1 MPDWRKLM
9 HRTNVELD
17 EKLVKEGMRLFNKRT
32 KKELIRF
39 ALSELIRHEKAKGI
53 LDLEGKVEWEG
64 DLKSSTWAT
73 AELLKER
80 KLDKK
85 REDKKFARRR
95 AQ

>member
-1 MPDWRKLM
+1 
-9 HRTNVELD
+9 
-17 EKLVKEGMRLFNKRT
+17 MRLFNKRT
-32 KKELIRF
+32 KKQFIR
-39 ALSELIRHEKAKGI
+39 REKTKGV
-53 LDLEGKVEWEG
+53 LNLEGRVQWEG
-64 DLKSSTWAT
+64 DLKNSAT